1 MRQKACLL
9 AGKGSPDDARG
20 GDTQPP
26 TGSSDSNTDNSDPGL
41 RQDID
46 YGGWINPNPGPVV
59 N

>member
-1 MRQKACLL
+1 MTDEGNGG
-9 AGKGSPDDARG
+9 GKGSPDDARG

-26 TGSSDSNTDNSDPGL
+26 TGSSDSNTPEL